1 MPRIRHD
8 DSKANAMIERRAKTA
23 SEKFGQTSSDPA
35 SQPQTLDSTGV
46 DDFHGRL
53 RAARSRME
61 GVLVD
66 ALGLRE
72 RPTEYGDVDT
82 STRLSLDRTYMA
94 TERTLQA
101 WIRTTLSMISF
112 GFTLGK
118 LAEVLQDVEVKGPF
132 LTRTL
137 SIIGIAYFL
146 VVLGTL
152 ALLGAI
158 VQHALAVRELRAR
171 GLGGRISIAS
181 IVAILLAVIGG
192 FAFTALVLRL

>member
-1 MPRIRHD
+1 M
-8 DSKANAMIERRAKTA
+8 
-23 SEKFGQTSSDPA
+23 
-35 SQPQTLDSTGV
+35 
-46 DDFHGRL
+46 
-53 RAARSRME
+53 SRME

-72 RPTEYGDVDT
+72 RSDDHADTDT
-82 STRLSLDRTYMA
+82 STRLSYQRTDLSLDRTYMA

-146 VVLGTL
+146 VLLGTL

-181 IVAILLAVIGG
+181 IVAVLLVVVVG

>member
-1 MPRIRHD
+1 M
-8 DSKANAMIERRAKTA
+8 TA
-23 SEKFGQTSSDPA
+23 A
-35 SQPQTLDSTGV
+35 
-46 DDFHGRL
+46 
-53 RAARSRME
+53 E
-61 GVLVD
+61 GVPPN

-72 RPTEYGDVDT
+72 RTDGRADTDT
-82 STRLSLDRTYMA
+82 STRLSHERTDLSLDRTYMA

-112 GFTLGK
+112 GFTIGK

-132 LTRTL
+132 LSRTL

-146 VVLGTL
+146 VVLGTM

-158 VQHALAVRELRAR
+158 VQHTLAVRALRAQ
-171 GLGGRISIAS
+171 GLRGRISIAS
-181 IVAILLAVIGG
+181 IVAILLVVVGG

>member
-1 MPRIRHD
+1 MTEPR
-8 DSKANAMIERRAKTA
+8 ATTG
-23 SEKFGQTSSDPA
+23 SETLRQAASDPA
-35 SQPQTLDSTGV
+35 SPPQTPDSPGIE
-46 DDFHGRL
+46 DFDGRL
-53 RAARSRME
+53 RAAMSRME
-61 GVLVD
+61 GMLVD

-72 RPTEYGDVDT
+72 RPTEYGDVDK
-82 STRLSLDRTYMA
+82 STRLAYDRTDLSLDRTYMA

-118 LAEVLQDVEVKGPF
+118 LAEVLQDVEVQGPF

-137 SIIGIAYFL
+137 SITGIAYFL

-152 ALLGAI
+152 ALLSAI
-158 VQHALAVRELRAR
+158 VQHAFAVRELRAR

-181 IVAILLAVIGG
+181 IIAILLVVIGG

>member
-1 MPRIRHD
+1 
-8 DSKANAMIERRAKTA
+8 MIEPPAKTA
-23 SEKFGQTSSDPA
+23 SETFSQASSDAA
-35 SQPQTLDSTGV
+35 SPSPLPDSPRV
-46 DDFHGRL
+46 DDSHGRL
-53 RAARSRME
+53 EAARGRME
-61 GVLVD
+61 GVLVN

-72 RPTEYGDVDT
+72 RPTESGDIDT
-82 STRLSLDRTYMA
+82 STRLALDRTYLA
-94 TERTLQA
+94 IERTLQA

-132 LTRTL
+132 LTRTF
-137 SIIGIAYFL
+137 SITGIAYFL

-152 ALLGAI
+152 ALLVAT
-158 VQHALAVRELRAR
+158 VQHALAVRELRSR

-181 IVAILLAVIGG
+181 IVARLLVVIGG

>member
-1 MPRIRHD
+1 
-8 DSKANAMIERRAKTA
+8 MIEGRAKTA
-23 SEKFGQTSSDPA
+23 SETSGQTSTDPA
-35 SQPQTLDSTGV
+35 SPPQTPDSPGV
-46 DDFHGRL
+46 DDFDGRL
-53 RAARSRME
+53 RAAMSRME

-72 RPTEYGDVDT
+72 RSTERGDVDT
-82 STRLSLDRTYMA
+82 STRLSYDRTELSLDRTYMA

-118 LAEVLQDVEVKGPF
+118 LAEVLQDVEVQGPF

-137 SIIGIAYFL
+137 SIISLAYFL

-152 ALLGAI
+152 ALLGAT
-158 VQHALAVRELRAR
+158 VQHALAVRELRTR

-181 IVAILLAVIGG
+181 IVAILLIIVGG
-192 FAFTALVLRL
+192 VAFTALVLRL